1 MSNIQKTKKLGPRLT
16 EKQKAFVHFLV
27 QGLPRFNMTE
37 AALEAG
43 YSVNGVRKQASRVWS
58 YPHVKAYYSQLSV
71 QYWKQQQM
79 GSEEA
84 LARVAEI
91 ARTDIQDI
99 IKDVDT
105 KLIKVGEVEG
115 EPIYERQYVVTFHPW
130 DQINGRQIKGLSFDK
145 QGNPVL
151 ALHDSLAALDK
162 ILKAH
167 KIYNDNS
174 QQSAWNAILEF
185 VARKNAVSAV
195 DAEYTEMED

>member
-43 YSVNGVRKQASRVWS
+43 YSVNGARKQASRVWS

-91 ARTDIQDI
+91 ARTEWYKEGRIPLHTIRVDIDYAMGRAETTYGSI
-99 IKDVDT
+99 GV
-105 KLIKVGEVEG
+105 KVWINKGE
-115 EPIYERQYVVTFHPW
+115 
-130 DQINGRQIKGLSFDK
+130 
-145 QGNPVL
+145 
-151 ALHDSLAALDK
+151 
-162 ILKAH
+162 
-167 KIYNDNS
+167 
-174 QQSAWNAILEF
+174 
-185 VARKNAVSAV
+185 
-195 DAEYTEMED
+195 EMETRAEGV